1 MWTCTYM
8 KQDGLL
14 GIMNCF
20 HYSKKLFIHY
30 ILVPGRQVPFL
41 VRGGHGHPGPHG
53 KIAYDNNIKKSQFVR
68 EMDGHNSDLMYYEP
82 GTSQT
87 PGYRLRIDA
96 ATLDTGRFL
105 NGIFRKCWNGNLANF
120 G

>member
-1 MWTCTYM
+1 M
-8 KQDGLL
+8 
-14 GIMNCF
+14 F
-20 HYSKKLFIHY
+20 
-30 ILVPGRQVPFL
+30 LVPGRQVPFL
-41 VRGGHGHPGPHG
+41 VRGGHGQPGPHG

-68 EMDGHNSDLMYYEP
+68 EMDGHNSYLMYYEP

-105 NGIFRKCWNGNLANF
+105 RTSEEHQLNHMVSTGHLPQYKPVSSSPNSL
-120 G
+120 

>member
-1 MWTCTYM
+1 MRNAINH
-8 KQDGLL
+8 L
-14 GIMNCF
+14 
-20 HYSKKLFIHY
+20 KKYLFLPPPFIHY

-41 VRGGHGHPGPHG
+41 VRGGHGQPGPHG

-68 EMDGHNSDLMYYEP
+68 EMDGHNSDLMYYKP

>member
-1 MWTCTYM
+1 MVQCDHDTFNNNDILKNVRTQSDNHI
-8 KQDGLL
+8 KQ
-14 GIMNCF
+14 
-20 HYSKKLFIHY
+20 
-30 ILVPGRQVPFL
+30 P
-41 VRGGHGHPGPHG
+41 
-53 KIAYDNNIKKSQFVR
+53 QFVR
-68 EMDGHNSDLMYYEP
+68 EMQGHNSDLMYYEP